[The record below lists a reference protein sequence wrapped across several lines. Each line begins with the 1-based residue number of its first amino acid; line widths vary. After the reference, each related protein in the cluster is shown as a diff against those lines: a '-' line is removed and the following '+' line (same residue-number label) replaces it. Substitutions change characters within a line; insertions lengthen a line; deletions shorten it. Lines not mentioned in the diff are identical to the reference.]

1 MMSKFILFVVLNLCF
16 VSSQSTSTSI
26 NCPLDFTILSHLS
39 AASRNSTDVISQCK
53 LILQGIRLVQSDYLR
68 HSNSFLVSTAFTES
82 CWQSLQSVFN
92 EYPHSFNIRST
103 CGFQA
108 QFITQG
114 CNNITTRG
122 QYEAKN
128 SHLTLN
134 NVVKSCKK
142 TLQNRNFCAECSLA
156 TSGLGPSDSHEA
168 LPSDV
173 KGEKVYYESDCVG
186 YRWMYAAAFGNSY
199 GPTDRHTAN
208 CLLALTFES
217 PKSNKKRIKTITF
230 VFLAFGFL
238 ILVMACVGF
247 WLMWR
252 YKLNMYKRQKKI
264 FNSSPDLDM
273 IGGDATLIKFTFSEV
288 QKATNNFSLLNIIGR
303 GKYGNVFKGVLPDG
317 TEVAVKR
324 FKNCSAAG
332 DTSFAHEVEVIA
344 SVLHVNLVALRGY
357 CIAITKYE
365 GHQRIILFD
374 LMKNGSL
381 DDHLFGSTEKKL
393 SWPIRQK
400 IALGTARGLAYL
412 HHGAQPCIIH
422 RDVKASN
429 ILLDD
434 DFEPKIADFGL
445 AKFALEG
452 VSHLSTRAAGTM
464 GYVAPEYALLGQ
476 LTERSDVYSF
486 GIVLLEL
493 LSGKKALLEH
503 QDDQYTLLADW
514 AWSLVRKGRPL
525 DVVEEGIAELGPVEI
540 MENYVFLAVICCHPQ
555 LYARPTMDQILKI
568 LDSLSPIPVIPERP
582 VSVN

>member
-1 MMSKFILFVVLNLCF
+1 MQVN
-16 VSSQSTSTSI
+16 
-26 NCPLDFTILSHLS
+26 P
-39 AASRNSTDVISQCK
+39 A
-53 LILQGIRLVQSDYLR
+53 
-68 HSNSFLVSTAFTES
+68 
-82 CWQSLQSVFN
+82 
-92 EYPHSFNIRST
+92 RST

-208 CLLALTFES
+208 CLLALTFDS
-217 PKSNKKRIKTITF
+217 PKSNKKHIKTITF

-252 YKLNMYKRQKKI
+252 YKLNMYKRQKKV
-264 FNSSPDLDM
+264 FNSSPDLDT
-273 IGGDATLIKFTFSEV
+273 IGGDATLIKFTLSEV

-303 GKYGNVFKGVLPDG
+303 GKYGNVFKGILPDG

-332 DTSFAHEVEVIA
+332 DASFAHEVEVIA

-357 CIAITKYE
+357 CISIT
-365 GHQRIILFD
+365 
-374 LMKNGSL
+374 N
-381 DDHLFGSTEKKL
+381 
-393 SWPIRQK
+393 
-400 IALGTARGLAYL
+400 
-412 HHGAQPCIIH
+412 
-422 RDVKASN
+422 
-429 ILLDD
+429 
-434 DFEPKIADFGL
+434 
-445 AKFALEG
+445 
-452 VSHLSTRAAGTM
+452 
-464 GYVAPEYALLGQ
+464 
-476 LTERSDVYSF
+476 F

-493 LSGKKALLEH
+493 LTGKKALLKHGDH
-503 QDDQYTLLADW
+503 QHTLLADW
-514 AWSLVRKGRPL
+514 AWSLVKTGRPL
-525 DVVEEGIAELGPVEI
+525 DVVEEGIAELGPPEI
-540 MENYVFLAVICCHPQ
+540 MENYVFLSVICCHPQ
-555 LYARPTMDQILKI
+555 LYARPTMDQIVKI
-568 LDSLSPIPVIPERP
+568 LDSLSPNPVIPERP